1 MLYYA
6 RTIVITENTKFEPDW
21 QGGRF
26 MLWNHWW
33 NLVCEL
39 RPACARTRTFLWM
52 SLCLAG
58 MTIRKDLM
66 GVTSIVRA
74 LGLEPACYDRL
85 LDFFHSPALDLDKL
99 THAWCALLFRLDPGV
114 LRVNGR
120 PVLVGDGIKVAKAG
134 RKMPAVK
141 KLHQQSES
149 NNKAEYIFGHSCQAV
164 AVLTQALS
172 SVFALPLACRIHEGA
187 VFSNRDHRTLLDKM
201 ILLLDSLG
209 LKQPFYFVAD
219 AYYASGKIVRGLL
232 AQGNHLVT
240 RVKSN
245 SVAFF
250 PATPLPLHRP
260 RRKGRPAKYGKK
272 IKVATL
278 LTDADRLQQAPSPV
292 YGEKDVILRFRA
304 ADLLWRPVGIL
315 VRFVVVLHPQRG
327 AILLMCTDLTLS
339 PLDIIRIYGL
349 RFKIEVSFKQALHV
363 IGAYAYH
370 FWMAAMTPL
379 RRVSGNQ
386 YLHRKSDAY
395 RDAVR
400 RKIAAYHRHIQLG
413 LIAQGLLQILSAT
426 QPKLVWRSF
435 GSWIRTIRPG
445 LAPSEQVVAIA
456 LRHTLPEFLA
466 TAAKT
471 SILVKFIRDRLDL
484 SRTEGTSL
492 AA

>member
-1 MLYYA
+1 
-6 RTIVITENTKFEPDW
+6 
-21 QGGRF
+21 
-26 MLWNHWW
+26 MLWNDWW
-33 NLVCEL
+33 NLVWEL
-39 RPACARTRTFLWM
+39 QPACARTRTFLWM
-52 SLCLAG
+52 ALCLAG
-58 MTIRKDLM
+58 MTVRKDLL

-99 THAWCALLFRLDPGV
+99 TGAWCTLLFRLDPGI

-134 RKMPAVK
+134 RKMPGVK
-141 KLHQQSES
+141 KLHQESES

-164 AVLTQALS
+164 AVLTQALA
-172 SVFALPLACRIHEGA
+172 SVFALPLACRIHEGT

-209 LKQPFYFVAD
+209 LKQACYFVAD
-219 AYYASGKIVRGLL
+219 AYYASGKVVRGLL
-232 AQGNHLVT
+232 ARGNHLVT

-245 SVAFF
+245 SVGFF
-250 PATPLPLHRP
+250 PATPPPPNRP
-260 RRKGRPAKYGKK
+260 RPKGRPAKYGKK
-272 IKVATL
+272 IKLATL
-278 LTDADRLQQAPSPV
+278 LKQTDQLQEAPSPV
-292 YGEKDVILRFRA
+292 YGEKGVTLRFRT

-315 VRFVVVLHPQRG
+315 VRFVVVLHPLRG

-339 PLDIIRIYGL
+339 PLEIIRIYGL
-349 RFKIEVSFKQALHV
+349 RFKIEVSFKQALNV

-370 FWMAAMTPL
+370 FWMAAMTPI
-379 RRVSGNQ
+379 RRASGDQ

-426 QPKLVWRSF
+426 KPTLVWQSF
-435 GSWIRTIRPG
+435 GSWIRTVRPG
-445 LAPSEQVVAIA
+445 LAPSEQVVAFA
-456 LRHTLPEFLA
+456 LRNTLPEFLA
-466 TAAKT
+466 STAKP

>member
-1 MLYYA
+1 
-6 RTIVITENTKFEPDW
+6 
-21 QGGRF
+21 
-26 MLWNHWW
+26 
-33 NLVCEL
+33 
-39 RPACARTRTFLWM
+39 
-52 SLCLAG
+52 
-58 MTIRKDLM
+58 
-66 GVTSIVRA
+66 
-74 LGLEPACYDRL
+74 
-85 LDFFHSPALDLDKL
+85 
-99 THAWCALLFRLDPGV
+99 
-114 LRVNGR
+114 
-120 PVLVGDGIKVAKAG
+120 
-134 RKMPAVK
+134 
-141 KLHQQSES
+141 
-149 NNKAEYIFGHSCQAV
+149 
-164 AVLTQALS
+164 
-172 SVFALPLACRIHEGA
+172 
-187 VFSNRDHRTLLDKM
+187 
-201 ILLLDSLG
+201 
-209 LKQPFYFVAD
+209 
-219 AYYASGKIVRGLL
+219 
-232 AQGNHLVT
+232 LVT

-250 PATPLPLHRP
+250 PTSPPPANRP
-260 RRKGRPAKYGKK
+260 RPKGRPAKYGKK
-272 IKVATL
+272 IQVAAL
-278 LTDADRLQQAPSPV
+278 LKDADRLQEAPSPV
-292 YGEKDVILRFRA
+292 YGEKEVILRFRT

-363 IGAYAYH
+363 VGAYAYH

-386 YLHRKSDAY
+386 YLHRKSEAY

-435 GSWIRTIRPG
+435 GSWIRTIRPA
-445 LAPSEQVVAIA
+445 LAPSEQVVAVA

-466 TAAKT
+466 TATKT
-471 SILVKFIRDRLDL
+471 SILVKFIQARLDL

>member
-1 MLYYA
+1 
-6 RTIVITENTKFEPDW
+6 
-21 QGGRF
+21 
-26 MLWNHWW
+26 MLWIQWW
-33 NLVCEL
+33 NLTCQL
-39 RPACARTRTFLWM
+39 RSACARTRTFLWM

-58 MTIRKDLM
+58 MTVRRDLL

-85 LDFFHSPALDLDKL
+85 LDFFHSAALDLNKL
-99 THAWCALLFRLDPGV
+99 TRAWCALVFRLDPGI

-134 RKMPAVK
+134 RKMPGVK

-149 NNKAEYIFGHSCQAV
+149 NHKAEYIFGHSCQAV

-172 SVFALPLACRIHEGA
+172 SVFALPLACRIHEGT
-187 VFSNRDHRTLLDKM
+187 VFSNRDQRTLLDKM

-209 LKQPFYFVAD
+209 LQQPFYFVAD

-232 AQGNHLVT
+232 AHENHLVT

-250 PATPLPLHRP
+250 PATPPPPNRP
-260 RRKGRPAKYGKK
+260 RPKGRPAKYGNK
-272 IKVATL
+272 IKLATL
-278 LTDADRLQQAPSPV
+278 LKDAGRLQEAPSPV
-292 YGEKDVILRFRA
+292 YGEKGVTLRFRT

-327 AILLMCTDLTLS
+327 AILLLCTDLTL
-339 PLDIIRIYGL
+339 PAWDVIRIYGL

-386 YLHRKSDAY
+386 HLHRKAEDY
-395 RDAVR
+395 RNAVR

-426 QPKLVWRSF
+426 QPKMVWRSF
-435 GSWIRTIRPG
+435 GSWIRTVRPG

-456 LRHTLPEFLA
+456 LRNTLPEFLA

>member
-1 MLYYA
+1 
-6 RTIVITENTKFEPDW
+6 
-21 QGGRF
+21 
-26 MLWNHWW
+26 
-33 NLVCEL
+33 
-39 RPACARTRTFLWM
+39 M

-58 MTIRKDLM
+58 LTIRKDLR

-85 LDFFHSPALDLDKL
+85 LDFFHSPALDLSKL
-99 THAWCALLFRLDPGV
+99 TCAWCALVFRLDLGI

-134 RKMPAVK
+134 RKMPGVK
-141 KLHQQSES
+141 KLHQESES

-164 AVLTQALS
+164 AVLTQALA
-172 SVFALPLACRIHEGA
+172 SVFALPLACRIHEGT

-209 LKQPFYFVAD
+209 LTQPCYFVAD
-219 AYYASGKIVRGLL
+219 AYYASGKVVRGLL

-250 PATPLPLHRP
+250 PAIPPSPHRP
-260 RRKGRPAKYGKK
+260 RPRGRPTKYGKK
-272 IKVATL
+272 IQVAGL
-278 LTDADRLQQAPSPV
+278 LKQTDQLQQAPSPV
-292 YGEKDVILRFRA
+292 YGEKGVTLRFRH

-315 VRFVVVLHPQRG
+315 VRFVVVLHPLRG
-327 AILLMCTDLTLS
+327 AILLMCTDLTLP
-339 PLDIIRIYGL
+339 PLDIIRLYGL

-386 YLHRKSDAY
+386 YLHHQSEAY
-395 RDAVR
+395 RNAVR

-426 QPKLVWRSF
+426 KPTLVWQSF
-435 GSWIRTIRPG
+435 GSWIRTVRPG

-466 TAAKT
+466 STAQP
-471 SILVKFIRDRLDL
+471 SILVKFIRHLLDL